1 MHKELNNLNDKEIIS
16 EEINDNL
23 DKDEIFNLFFNNF
36 KKTNNS
42 IISNLFYGIYEI
54 KYQCNTCRE
63 TNYNYE
69 SFSFIE
75 LNLEKKVPL
84 RFQKQDSWPM
94 EININLIDCFDFN
107 KSDHYVIEENKANCK
122 CGNKIKKYLKNLFS
136 MPNYLIIFLKRIDNN
151 IYKINYPEKFMRYD
165 AKNLLQKIL
174 VKNPNKRINVNQIKK
189 HKFYLMGKDIY
200 SKNYLKINTL
210 KN

>member
-1 MHKELNNLNDKEIIS
+1 MHKELNNLNDNEIIS

-69 SFSFIE
+69 CLSFIE
-75 LNLEKKVPL
+75 LSLEKKVPL

-136 MPNYLIIFLKRIDNN
+136 IPNYLIIFLKRIDNN
-151 IYKINYPEKFMRYD
+151 IYRINYPEK
-165 AKNLLQKIL
+165 
-174 VKNPNKRINVNQIKK
+174 
-189 HKFYLMGKDIY
+189 
-200 SKNYLKINTL
+200 
-210 KN
+210 